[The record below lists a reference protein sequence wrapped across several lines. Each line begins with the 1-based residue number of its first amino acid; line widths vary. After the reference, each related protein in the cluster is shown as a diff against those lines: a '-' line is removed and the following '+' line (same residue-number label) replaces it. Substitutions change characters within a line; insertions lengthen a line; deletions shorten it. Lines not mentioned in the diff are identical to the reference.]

1 MDMKVSRQCLYPYRK
16 RRGVD
21 SLSVQFFFLHFV
33 HQLVDPYPVPLI
45 GLHISRQFCLNILQF
60 LFPCHIYSL
69 ASRAARV
76 KIYSQY
82 TIVNDDMTGEDDEH
96 FYPLSI
102 HESKDFLQ
110 GKGLDKLKLE
120 LMQDK
125 KPDYLAVKLKKNH
138 VSLIL
143 FDTDSYTI
151 LWSKRP

>member
-1 MDMKVSRQCLYPYRK
+1 
-16 RRGVD
+16 
-21 SLSVQFFFLHFV
+21 
-33 HQLVDPYPVPLI
+33 
-45 GLHISRQFCLNILQF
+45 
-60 LFPCHIYSL
+60 
-69 ASRAARV
+69 
-76 KIYSQY
+76 
-82 TIVNDDMTGEDDEH
+82 MTGEDDEH

-143 FDTDSYTI
+143 FDTDSYTT